1 MTTHAKLDV
10 SPLFKPLQVRGSTLR
25 NRLVMPPMVQLRNI
39 TSPEGIRWYQERAA
53 GGVGLVIVEAT
64 AVNRFGTELT
74 VGSLRPLVD
83 AIHDGGALASIQL
96 FPITFDFPPAGP
108 PPAPA
113 DLSIDDI
120 ARIVDEFHH
129 AASICRGAGFDAV
142 EPHGAH
148 GYLINQFFS
157 PGQNERTDLYGGPQ
171 ENRERFALQIVQVLR
186 PFRDD
191 GLLVLYRHTPLGSGY
206 HIEDSVVF
214 MKHLVQ
220 AGVDILDISP
230 SSDKAP
236 GDRAAPFTG
245 LGVPVVAVNHMDEV
259 ERAVEARM
267 EGRADLIAIGRGL
280 IADPEWPNKVR
291 DGRNDEIVHCERCNE
306 GCFGHLKK
314 GIPVT
319 CVEWPTPEDQ
329 MEAIPEVVAG

>member
-1 MTTHAKLDV
+1 MTTHATVDT
-10 SPLFKPLQVRGSTLR
+10 SPLFEPLEVRSKLLR

-39 TSPEGIRWYQERAA
+39 TSPEGVEWYRERAA
-53 GGVGLVIVEAT
+53 GGAGLVIVEAT

-83 AIHDGGALASIQL
+83 AIHAGGALAAIQL
-96 FPITFDFPPAGP
+96 FPITFDFPRSEP

-113 DLSIDDI
+113 DVSIDDI

-129 AASICRGAGFDAV
+129 AASICWGAGFDGV

-157 PGQNERTDLYGGPQ
+157 PGQNTRTDLYGGPQ
-171 ENRERFALQIVQVLR
+171 GNRERFALQIVQVLR
-186 PFRDD
+186 PLRDD
-191 GLLVLYRHTPLGSGY
+191 GLLVLYRHTPVGNGY
-206 HIEDSVVF
+206 HIEQSVAF
-214 MKHLVQ
+214 MERLVR

-230 SSDKAP
+230 SSDQAP

-245 LGVPVVAVNHMDEV
+245 LGVPVIAVNHMDEV
-259 ERAVEARM
+259 ERAVEARV

-291 DGRNDEIVHCERCNE
+291 DGRIDEVVHCERCNE

-319 CVEWPTPEDQ
+319 CVEWPAPDG
-329 MEAIPEVVAG
+329 AVVPATA